1 MSIIEKIINTLFLEE
16 LGVFIPTSILFLYFF
31 FLYSIS
37 KKKIYFKNN
46 IFLNSSN

>member
-31 FLYSIS
+31 FIFNF
-37 KKKIYFKNN
+37 KKKNLF
-46 IFLNSSN
+46 